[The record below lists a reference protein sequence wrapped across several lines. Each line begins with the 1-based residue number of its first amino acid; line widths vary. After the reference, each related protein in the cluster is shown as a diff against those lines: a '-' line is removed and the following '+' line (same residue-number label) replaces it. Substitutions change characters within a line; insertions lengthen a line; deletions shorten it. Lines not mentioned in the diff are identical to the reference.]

1 MADRNLHI
9 ETLAIHAGEEPD
21 FREGAYGDVAAPIHL
36 SSTFARRKVDE
47 PTAGLE
53 YSRSG
58 NPTRHAL
65 EAKLA
70 ALEGGEFALAFASG
84 LAAETT
90 LLLTLVKP
98 GDHIVAF
105 DDLYGGTGRI
115 FRSLYNGEGITPAGA
130 VETTYVDAVN
140 TDAVRDAIR
149 PNTKLVWMESPSNPL
164 LKLCDIAASAQLA
177 HAAGA
182 LLVVDNTFMSPA
194 LQNPLALG
202 ADIVVHSTTKYV
214 NGHSDSV
221 GGALIY
227 SGAELDAK
235 LRFSQ
240 NAYGA
245 ILSPFDSYL
254 VMRGLK
260 TLGVRMRQHSE
271 NALAIARHLE
281 AHTKIKRVIYPGLPS
296 HPQHEMATRQARG
309 FGGMVSFELD
319 GDLAGTN
326 RFLEALRIFALAESL
341 GGVESLIE
349 HPAPMTHASVPAE
362 MRLQLG
368 ISDTLIRVSCGIE
381 HVDDLIADIERGL
394 AAV

>member
-1 MADRNLHI
+1 
-9 ETLAIHAGEEPD
+9 
-21 FREGAYGDVAAPIHL
+21 
-36 SSTFARRKVDE
+36 
-47 PTAGLE
+47 
-53 YSRSG
+53 
-58 NPTRHAL
+58 
-65 EAKLA
+65 
-70 ALEGGEFALAFASG
+70 
-84 LAAETT
+84 
-90 LLLTLVKP
+90 
-98 GDHIVAF
+98 
-105 DDLYGGTGRI
+105 
-115 FRSLYNGEGITPAGA
+115 
-130 VETTYVDAVN
+130 VDAVN
-140 TDAVRDAIR
+140 TDAVRDAIK
-149 PNTKLVWMESPSNPL
+149 PNTRLVWMESPSNPL
-164 LKLCDIAASAQLA
+164 LKLCDIAAIAQLA

-182 LLVVDNTFMSPA
+182 LLVVDNTFMSPV

-227 SGAELDAK
+227 NGAELDAK

-260 TLGVRMRQHSE
+260 TLGVRMQRHGE
-271 NALAIARHLE
+271 NALAVAQHLE
-281 AHTKIKRVIYPGLPS
+281 QSAKVKRVLYPGLPS
-296 HPQHEMATRQARG
+296 HPQHALARLQARG
-309 FGGMVSFELD
+309 FGGMLSFELE

-349 HPAPMTHASVPAE
+349 HPAPMTHASVPAA
-362 MRLQLG
+362 MRAQLG
-368 ISDTLIRVSCGIE
+368 ISDTLIRISCGIE
-381 HVDDLIADIERGL
+381 HVADLLADIDRGL